1 MKRTIGKIVPTL
13 GCGSAIPPPLIQ
25 DTETKQKA
33 CYEDA

>member
-13 GCGSAIPPPLIQ
+13 GCGSGIPPHPIH